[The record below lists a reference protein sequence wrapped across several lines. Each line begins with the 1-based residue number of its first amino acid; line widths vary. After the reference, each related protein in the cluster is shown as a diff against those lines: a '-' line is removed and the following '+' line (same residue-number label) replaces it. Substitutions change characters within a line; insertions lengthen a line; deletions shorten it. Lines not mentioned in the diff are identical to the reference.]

1 MQKYKIYVGGQF
13 IGVTELTSS
22 EVKQYN
28 TLEGVTIKK
37 A

>member
-22 EVKQYN
+22 EVKAYN
-28 TLEGVTIKK
+28 TLDGVTVTK